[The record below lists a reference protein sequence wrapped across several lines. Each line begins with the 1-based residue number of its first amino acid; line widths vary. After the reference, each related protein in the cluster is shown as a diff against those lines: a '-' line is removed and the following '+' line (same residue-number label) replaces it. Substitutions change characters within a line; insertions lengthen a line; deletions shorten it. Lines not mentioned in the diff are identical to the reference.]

1 MKDRLLNIK
10 AKLILLLKN
19 KYEKV
24 LFNIKNSIRLELILA
39 FAVCF
44 IISITIG
51 EIAGNLFQETN
62 KTARIDYSKGV
73 DEISVN
79 AAAIA
84 DKIKN
89 KDMSINDK
97 NEIEN
102 IIDKSDSTNKQKI
115 MITDLNGK
123 VLYKSQNTYETQIDI
138 YTTIKNSIKNSLEF
152 MKNIQGIYNKSNIN
166 GTNEEREYISF
177 YPLNF
182 KDENAYLVMRGIP
195 TGKIIYEKVYN
206 PIPQIIISIMAF
218 LFLFYFITNKKIKY
232 INRITSGLIEI
243 SKGNFNY
250 KIKSEGKDELTILA
264 NNINF
269 MADELHS
276 KIECE
281 REAERTKNELI
292 TNVSHDLR
300 TPLTSIKG
308 YLGLLKDR
316 KYKTDEELKQ
326 YINIAYNK
334 SEKLELLINDL
345 FEYTKLANNAV
356 IMDKRNIFLD
366 DLLNQLIEEMVP
378 ICEENN
384 VNILKNFSDKKL
396 KVNLDP
402 NRTVRVFENLLIN
415 AIRYCVKPGS
425 ITVSLKQNGNFAV
438 CSIKNKCDIIKES
451 DVNKLFDRF
460 FRIDKSRASDTGGSG
475 LGLAIA
481 RNIVE
486 HQGGR
491 IRVDYDKN
499 YIRFNVV
506 FELV

>member
-1 MKDRLLNIK
+1 MKDRLLNT
-10 AKLILLLKN
+10 KLILSFKN
-19 KYEKV
+19 KCKEI

-39 FAVCF
+39 FALCF
-44 IISITIG
+44 IIAFVIGKIT
-51 EIAGNLFQETN
+51 GNLFQETN
-62 KTARIDYSKGV
+62 KTARIDYSKGI

-89 KDMSINDK
+89 KNMSINDN
-97 NEIEN
+97 NEIQS
-102 IIDKSDSTNKQKI
+102 IIDKGDYTNKQKI
-115 MITDLNGK
+115 MITDLKGK

-138 YTTIKNSIKNSLEF
+138 YSTIKNSIKNYVEF
-152 MKNIQGIYNKSNIN
+152 MKNIQDIYNKGDIS
-166 GTNEEREYISF
+166 TVNENREYISF

-195 TGKIIYEKVYN
+195 RGKIIYENIYN
-206 PIPQIIISIMAF
+206 PVPQIIASIMAF
-218 LFLFYFITNKKIKY
+218 LLLFYFMTNKKIKY
-232 INRITSGLIEI
+232 IDSIASGLIEI
-243 SKGNFNY
+243 SKGNLDY
-250 KIKSEGKDELTILA
+250 KIKREGKDELTILA
-264 NNINF
+264 DNINF

-276 KIECE
+276 KIKHE
-281 REAERTKNELI
+281 RDEERIKNELI

-308 YLGLLKDR
+308 YLGLLKDK

-345 FEYTKLANNAV
+345 FEYTKLTNNAV
-356 IMDKRNIFLD
+356 VMDKENIFLN
-366 DLLNQLIEEMVP
+366 DLLDQLIEEMVP
-378 ICEENN
+378 IFEENN
-384 VNILKNFSDKKL
+384 VSIVKKFSSKRL

-402 NRTVRVFENLLIN
+402 NRTVRVFENLLVN
-415 AIRYCVKPGS
+415 AVRYCTKPGN
-425 ITVSLKQNGNFAV
+425 IIVSLEENGNFAV
-438 CSIKNKCDIIKES
+438 CSIENKCDIIKED
-451 DVNKLFDRF
+451 DVDKLFDRF
-460 FRIDKSRASDTGGSG
+460 FRVDKSRASDTGGSG

-481 RNIVE
+481 KNIVE

-491 IRVDYDKN
+491 IRVDYDKEC
-499 YIRFNVV
+499 IRFNVV